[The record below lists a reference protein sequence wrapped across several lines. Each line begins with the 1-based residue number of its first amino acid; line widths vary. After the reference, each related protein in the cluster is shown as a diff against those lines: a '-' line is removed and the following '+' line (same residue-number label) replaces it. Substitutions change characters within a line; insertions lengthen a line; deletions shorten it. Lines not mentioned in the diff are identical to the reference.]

1 LGEKGDEPM
10 SAVAWDAYPNER
22 GWFGEFGGRFVPE
35 TLMHPLEELTEAFE
49 QAIRDPQ
56 FHAELE
62 GLLRDYVGRPTP
74 LYFAQRLTEYLGGA
88 KIYLKREDLA
98 HTGAHK
104 INNTIGQAL
113 LTKRMGKPRVIAETG
128 AGQHGVATATAA
140 ALLGLECVIYMGELD
155 MERQRLNVFRMKLLG
170 AEVVPVR
177 SGSRTLK
184 DAINEALRDWVTNV
198 RTTHYI
204 LGSVTG
210 PHPFPKMVRYF
221 QSVIGREAKQQILE
235 QEGRLPDFVV
245 ACVGGG
251 SNAIGIFWEFLP
263 YEQVK
268 LIGVEAAGKGLETGE
283 HAASLCAG
291 TVGVLHGAKTFVLQD
306 DDGQIRDTHS
316 ISAGLDYPGV
326 GPEHAFLKATG
337 RASYVA
343 VTDDEALE
351 AFELLA
357 KLEGILP
364 ALEPAHALAYAF
376 KLARQLPKEAIIL
389 VNLSGRGDKDV
400 EVVMK
405 ALAR

>member
-1 LGEKGDEPM
+1 M